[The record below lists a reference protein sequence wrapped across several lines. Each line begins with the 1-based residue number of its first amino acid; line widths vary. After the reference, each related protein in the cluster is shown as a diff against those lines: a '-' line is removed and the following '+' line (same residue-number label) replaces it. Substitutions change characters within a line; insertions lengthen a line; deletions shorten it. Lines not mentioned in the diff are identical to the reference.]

1 MFSKLTKSLNL
12 NPKYNKTQSCIT
24 KIQAFIAA
32 DKENVK
38 TRQEILDFIK
48 NLGDCRLIYNPN
60 TFKQE
65 DDPNDSVLQAELSYL
80 DNLEKLRD
88 KQELEKLSDQERQA
102 ILRDRQIEKDK
113 WHDAIYRG
121 GNKKRTRRNKRK
133 STRKSRKSKSIKRV
147 K

>member
-24 KIQAFIAA
+24 KIQAFIDA

-38 TRQEILDFIK
+38 TRQEILDFK
-48 NLGDCRLIYNPN
+48 NNLGDCRLIYNPN
-60 TFKQE
+60 TFKPE
-65 DDPNDSVLQAELSYL
+65 NDPNDSVLQAELSYL

-88 KQELEKLSDQERQA
+88 KQELEKLSEQERQA
-102 ILRDRQIEKDK
+102 ILRDRQIAKDN
-113 WHDAIYRG
+113 WNAIIYRG

-133 STRKSRKSKSIKRV
+133 STRKLRKSKSIKRV